1 MTEALLDITGIRV
14 GYPAPEGGTRV
25 VVDALSLA
33 LGAGEIGCLLGASGC
48 GKTTVLRAVAGFEPV
63 LDGSIDVQG
72 RRVAAPGLSLP
83 PEQRSVGMMFQDY
96 ALFPHMDAAA
106 NIAFGLRGRARVE
119 QRARVAEM
127 LSLVGL
133 GDRGGAYPHELSGGQ
148 QQRVALAR
156 ALAPGPAL
164 LLLDEP
170 FSNLDTDTRQQ
181 LAAELRGLL
190 KASGATVLM
199 VTHDQSEA
207 FTMADRIGVM
217 DRGRILQ
224 WDCAEAL
231 YRRPLDRFVAG
242 FIGRGTLVPASAV
255 GLGRRGEVLLRPHAL
270 RPDPEGPVAAEL
282 VALSFR
288 GPGHV
293 IGLRLGGGAVVEV
306 DLEDADVAALRAL
319 APGAPLRLRLA
330 EDALVGF
337 D

>member
-1 MTEALLDITGIRV
+1 VSDALLDVAGIRV
-14 GYPAPEGGTRV
+14 GYPAPGGGTKV
-25 VVDALSLA
+25 VVDELSLA
-33 LGAGEIGCLLGASGC
+33 LEAGGIGCLLGASGC
-48 GKTTVLRAVAGFEPV
+48 GKTTVLRAVAGFEP
-63 LDGSIDVQG
+63 LLAGHIDVQG
-72 RRVAAPGLSLP
+72 RRVADAMHSLP
-83 PEQRSVGMMFQDY
+83 PEKRSVGMMFQDY

-106 NIAFGLRGRARVE
+106 NIAFGLRGRSRAE

-127 LSLVGL
+127 LHLVGL
-133 GDRGGAYPHELSGGQ
+133 SERGGAYPHELSGGQ

-170 FSNLDTDTRQQ
+170 FSNLDTETRQQ

-207 FTMADRIGVM
+207 FAMADRIGVM
-217 DRGRILQ
+217 DGGRILQ

-231 YRRPLDRFVAG
+231 YRRPADRFVAN
-242 FIGRGTLVPASAV
+242 FIGRGCLVPATAL
-255 GLGRRGEVLLRPHAL
+255 GLGRGGEVLLRPHAL
-270 RPDPEGPVAAEL
+270 RPDPQGNVEAEL
-282 VALSFR
+282 LALAFR

-293 IGLRLGGGAVVEV
+293 LGLRLGGGAVVEV
-306 DLEDADVAALRAL
+306 DIDEADIAAVRGL
-319 APGAPLRLRLA
+319 APGSALRLRLA
-330 EDALVGF
+330 DDAMVAF